1 MKIYR
6 MQICAYSGAPTVD
19 EGEET
24 IVTGNQDLTSL
35 WAEYM
40 LIDDEGQ
47 PTPTVNGTHVN
58 RFQLDSTFDLPLDQ
72 LWQSLIAT
80 IEGLEQ

>member
-1 MKIYR
+1 
-6 MQICAYSGAPTVD
+6 MQICAYSGCPTVD
-19 EGEET
+19 EEEKT
-24 IVTGNQDLTSL
+24 VVTGNQELTEL

-40 LIDDEGQ
+40 LVDEEGV
-47 PTPTVNGTHVN
+47 PTKTANGTHVN